1 MIKIAILGCGNMGR
15 ALIGG
20 ISNSFGSECSLTA
33 FDLNPLALSGL
44 PESVVIRRFEDWF
57 QSEDVLPDVIII
69 AVKPADV
76 ASAIKQLG
84 TTPLVKKPLWISI
97 AAGVTL
103 SKLNEYLPGECRIC
117 RVMPNT
123 PALIGEGM
131 SGFSLNGRCNQT
143 DADKVSSIFNSIGK
157 TAQIPEKLM
166 DAVTGLSGSGP
177 AYVFLFIEALIE
189 GGVTAGLPLSVA
201 RDCAVQTVIG
211 AAKMVASGS
220 EHPAALKMKVM
231 SPAGTTASGCKALEQ
246 QGFKHAVIS
255 AVCDAA
261 KRSAELG
268 K

>member
-1 MIKIAILGCGNMGR
+1 MRKIAILGCGNMGK

-20 ISNSFGSECSLTA
+20 ISNAFGSDCSLTA
-33 FDLNPLALSGL
+33 FDLNPLSLSGL
-44 PESVVIRRFEDWF
+44 PESVVIRRFADWF
-57 QSEDVLPDVIII
+57 QSVDVLPDVIII

-84 TTPLVKKPLWISI
+84 NTPLVNKPLWISI

-103 SKLNEYLPGECRIC
+103 SKLGEYLPGESRIC

-131 SGFSLNGRCNQT
+131 SGFSLNDRCSQA
-143 DADKVSSIFNSIGK
+143 DADTVSLIFNSIGK
-157 TAQIPEKLM
+157 SVQVPEKLM

-231 SPAGTTASGCKALEQ
+231 SPAGTTAQGCKALEQ

>member
-1 MIKIAILGCGNMGR
+1 MIKIAVLGCGNMGK

-20 ISNSFGSECSLTA
+20 ISNAFGSECSLSA
-33 FDLNPLALSGL
+33 FDLNPLSLSGL

-57 QSEDVLPDVIII
+57 RDVDVLPDVIII
-69 AVKPADV
+69 AIKPADV

-84 TTPLVKKPLWISI
+84 KLPLVNRPLWISI

-103 SKLNEYLPGECRIC
+103 SKLSEYLPGESRIC

-131 SGFSLNGRCNQT
+131 SGFSLNDRCSQS
-143 DADKVSSIFNSIGK
+143 DADTVSTIFNSIGK
-157 TAQIPEKLM
+157 SVQVPEKLI

-211 AAKMVASGS
+211 AAKMVASGT

-231 SPAGTTASGCKALEQ
+231 SPAGTTAQGCKVLEQ
-246 QGFKHAVIS
+246 NGFKHAVIS
-255 AVCDAA
+255 AVCEAT